1 MSPAPPHAT
10 AATTRPGLSRDE
22 AARRLAAQGLNVLP
36 GGGRKSLW
44 RIALGVLAEPMF
56 LMLLVAGGIYLALG
70 DRAEAM
76 FLLASVVFVI
86 GITLA
91 QERKTQRALEALREL
106 SAPRALV
113 IREGVE
119 QRVPGV
125 EVVVGDLLV
134 LHEGDRI
141 AADARLL
148 EGQLDVDESLLTG
161 EAVPV
166 SKLPGETAGML
177 SASTVVT
184 RGVGVAEVFAT
195 GTATA
200 VGAIGQSL
208 AGTHE
213 AVSGLQRASRRLI
226 RLLTVSGLSLAVAY
240 CLLAWLWD
248 RHGLLESVLAGV
260 ALSMAVLPEEI
271 PVILTVFLALG
282 AWRIARQQVLTR
294 RMDAVETLGAISVL
308 AVDKTGTLTQ
318 NRMRVAELAV
328 DGQHFAAMD
337 AAELPEHFHAL
348 LEFAVLATPADPFDP
363 MEKAIQETGQ
373 RWLGGTEHLHAE
385 LQPECEYGLSSEI
398 LAMTRVYPHG
408 APDRHLLATK
418 GAPEAVAD
426 LCHLSESSRAAIHA
440 QVQAMAERGLRVL
453 GVARGT
459 WQGGAWPLSQ
469 HDFTFAFLGLVG
481 LIDPPRP
488 EVPAA
493 LAECRAAGVRVI
505 MLTGDH
511 PATAQAIARMVGLGG
526 HPQVLTGAEIDV
538 LDDHALRARLDTV
551 DVCARVQPVQKLRLV
566 QQLRHGD
573 RVVAMTGDGVN
584 DAPALKA
591 ADVGIAMGE
600 RGTDVAREAAALV
613 LLDDSFASIVAAIRQ
628 GRRIYANI
636 TRATRFVFAVHVPV
650 IALALVPT
658 LAHWPLVMMPVNIM
672 LLELLIDPACSVV
685 FEAEPASDDIM
696 RQPPR
701 APTASPFAWR
711 NLARGVLQGAGVAS
725 VLLAGYGLLLAH
737 GDDVARARTA
747 VFAALVGGVFALTLA
762 NRQGVPGRA
771 RNPWVGRM
779 LVAVLVMLTMVI
791 AVPFLRRVMGLAVPD
806 GRTVLAIAAM
816 LVASIAWLAIMRRL
830 WRHDPAPARR
840 TG

>member
-1 MSPAPPHAT
+1 MASPSPVAD
-10 AATTRPGLSRDE
+10 ATTTRTGLSRDE

-36 GGGRKSLW
+36 GGERKSLW

-76 FLLASVVFVI
+76 FLLASVLFVI

-91 QERKTQRALEALREL
+91 QQRKTQRALEALREL

-113 IREGVE
+113 IRDGIE

-125 EVVVGDLLV
+125 EVVIGDLLV
-134 LHEGDRI
+134 LHEGDRV
-141 AADARLL
+141 AADAHLL
-148 EGQLDVDESLLTG
+148 DGQLDVDESLLTG
-161 EAVPV
+161 EPVPV
-166 SKLPGETAGML
+166 SKLPGEAAGTL

-195 GTATA
+195 GATTA

-208 AGTHE
+208 AGTRE
-213 AVSGLQRASRRLI
+213 AVSGLQRSSRRLI
-226 RLLTVSGLSLAVAY
+226 HLLTVGGLSLAAAY

-248 RHGLLESVLAGV
+248 NHSLLESVLAGV
-260 ALSMAVLPEEI
+260 ALSMAILPEEI

-282 AWRIARQQVLTR
+282 AWRIARQKVLTR

-328 DGQHFAAMD
+328 DGEHFAAME
-337 AAELPEHFHAL
+337 APTLPESFHSL

-363 MEKAIQETGQ
+363 MERAIQDTGQ
-373 RWLGGTEHLHAE
+373 HWLRGTEHLHAE
-385 LQPECEYGLSSEI
+385 LQPETEYGLSPDI
-398 LAMTRVYPHG
+398 LAMTRVYPHS
-408 APDRHLLATK
+408 APDCHLLATK

-426 LCHLSESSRAAIHA
+426 LCHLGESARAAIHA

-459 WQGGAWPLSQ
+459 WRGGVWPASQ
-469 HDFTFAFLGLVG
+469 HDFDFAFLGLVG

-511 PATAQAIARMVGLGG
+511 PATARAIARTVGLADD
-526 HPQVLTGAEIDV
+526 PQVLTGAEIDA
-538 LDDHALRARLDTV
+538 LDDQALRTRLDTV
-551 DVCARVQPVQKLRLV
+551 DICARVQPVQKLRLV

-685 FEAEPASDDIM
+685 FEAEPAADDVM
-696 RQPPR
+696 RRPPR
-701 APTASPFAWR
+701 HPHASPFAWR
-711 NLARGVLQGAGVAS
+711 NLARGVLQGLGVAA
-725 VLLAGYGLLLAH
+725 VMLAGYGLLL
-737 GDDVARARTA
+737 GQGGDVAQARTA

-762 NRQGVPGRA
+762 NRQGSPGAA

-779 LVAVLVMLTMVI
+779 LAAVLVMLAAVI
-791 AVPFLRRVMGLAVPD
+791 AIPFLRRVMGLAVPD
-806 GRTVLAIAAM
+806 ARTALATAAM
-816 LVASIAWLAIMRRL
+816 LAVAVGWLVLTRWRR
-830 WRHDPAPARR
+830 RPAPASRS
-840 TG
+840 G